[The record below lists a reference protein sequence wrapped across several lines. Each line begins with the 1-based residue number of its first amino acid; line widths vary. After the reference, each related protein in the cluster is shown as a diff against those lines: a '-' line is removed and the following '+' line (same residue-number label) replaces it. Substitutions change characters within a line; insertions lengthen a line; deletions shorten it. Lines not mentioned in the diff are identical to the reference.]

1 MVSVIMFPVDTLK
14 EVVKRSV
21 MDGHGKVVMGGDD
34 KASEIALIPLKELVS
49 EL

>member
-1 MVSVIMFPVDTLK
+1 MEAWAAL
-14 EVVKRSV
+14 
-21 MDGHGKVVMGGDD
+21 GKVVMGGDD